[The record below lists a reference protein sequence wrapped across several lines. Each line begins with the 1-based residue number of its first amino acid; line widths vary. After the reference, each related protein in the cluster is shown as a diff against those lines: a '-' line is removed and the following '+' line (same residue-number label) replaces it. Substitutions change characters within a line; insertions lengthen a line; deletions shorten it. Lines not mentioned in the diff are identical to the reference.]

1 MAQVDKVQDKS
12 TVIVA
17 ECYTKIVFKLF
28 SSINKKLDR
37 LFLKNDYSFSSS
49 YKIHLAQL
57 AQFHG

>member
-37 LFLKNDYSFSSS
+37 LSLKNDYSFSSS
-49 YKIHLAQL
+49 YKIHLAQP
-57 AQFHG
+57 AQLQG